1 VVKSVLAYKSGI
13 WREECARDF
22 TAWNSSLVDPNNL
35 RLALLSA
42 AVLGFRHGLD
52 YDHIAAITDISSV
65 QLKVRDAMRYG
76 LLYVAGHATTIALL
90 GAAAVVFRIA
100 LPAASDRWA
109 ERLVGLTLLVLGLYV
124 LGTFFR
130 PSVSGSST
138 HDSSSHGSAGDGASS
153 RGRSAHSHAHPRTRI
168 TLLANGALWIY
179 WRLSRIFGGTRVEAP
194 QVFKD
199 GYGSRST
206 FLVGVIHGLG
216 AETPTQ
222 ILLFLMA
229 ANLGGTAAGLLG
241 LLMFIVGLL
250 TMNTLMCALAAGLFS
265 ADKVLAWLSPAGAQ
279 NPFSRALGSVLGAIS
294 AHAMGG
300 LTLLTSVYSIVV
312 GAIFLLGSASKLPSL
327 TG

>member
-1 VVKSVLAYKSGI
+1 MVDSG
-13 WREECARDF
+13 
-22 TAWNSSLVDPNNL
+22 NL

-65 QLKVRDAMRYG
+65 QANARDAMRYG
-76 LLYVAGHATTIALL
+76 LLYVGGHATTVAVL
-90 GAAAVVFRIA
+90 GALAVAFRIS

-109 ERLVGLTLLVLGLYV
+109 ERLVGITLLTLGIYV

-130 PSVSGSST
+130 PST
-138 HDSSSHGSAGDGASS
+138 
-153 RGRSAHSHAHPRTRI
+153 HSHARPRTRI
-168 TLLANGALWIY
+168 TLLINGMLWIY
-179 WRLSRIFGGTRVEAP
+179 WRLSRVFGGTRVEAP

-199 GYGSRST
+199 GYGTSST

-222 ILLFLMA
+222 LLLFLLA

-241 LLMFIVGLL
+241 LLMFIAGLL
-250 TMNTLMCALAAGLFS
+250 VMNTLMCGVAAGLFS
-265 ADKVLAWLSPAGAQ
+265 ADKLLPWLARTGERQ
-279 NPFSRALGSVLGAIS
+279 NLFSRAVSSVFTVIS
-294 AHAMGG
+294 ANAMRG
-300 LTLLTSVYSIVV
+300 LTLLTSAYSIVV
-312 GAIFLLGSASKLPSL
+312 GVIFLLGAADKLPSL

>member
-1 VVKSVLAYKSGI
+1 MVDSG
-13 WREECARDF
+13 
-22 TAWNSSLVDPNNL
+22 NL

-65 QLKVRDAMRYG
+65 QAKARDAMRYG
-76 LLYVAGHATTIALL
+76 LLYVGGHATTVAVL
-90 GAAAVVFRIA
+90 GALAVAFRVS

-109 ERLVGLTLLVLGLYV
+109 ERLVGITLLTLGIYV

-130 PSVSGSST
+130 PST
-138 HDSSSHGSAGDGASS
+138 
-153 RGRSAHSHAHPRTRI
+153 HSHARPRTRI
-168 TLLANGALWIY
+168 TLLINGMLWIY

-199 GYGSRST
+199 GYGTSST

-222 ILLFLMA
+222 LLLFLLA

-241 LLMFIVGLL
+241 LLMFIAGLL
-250 TMNTLMCALAAGLFS
+250 VMNTLMCGVAAGLFS
-265 ADKVLAWLSPAGAQ
+265 ADKLLPWLVRAGERQ
-279 NPFSRALGSVLGAIS
+279 NLFSRALTSGFTVIS
-294 AHAMGG
+294 ANAMRG
-300 LTLLTSVYSIVV
+300 LTLLTSAYSIVV
-312 GAIFLLGSASKLPSL
+312 GTIFLLGAADKLPSL

>member
-1 VVKSVLAYKSGI
+1 MIDSG
-13 WREECARDF
+13 
-22 TAWNSSLVDPNNL
+22 NL
-35 RLALLSA
+35 RLALISA

-65 QLKVRDAMRYG
+65 QAKARDAMRYG
-76 LLYVAGHATTIALL
+76 LLYVAGHATTIAVL
-90 GAAAVVFRIA
+90 GTAAVAFRIS

-109 ERLVGLTLLVLGLYV
+109 ERLVGITLVVLGLYV

-130 PSVSGSST
+130 PS
-138 HDSSSHGSAGDGASS
+138 SHGQAHGQS
-153 RGRSAHSHAHPRTRI
+153 HSHGPRTRI
-168 TLLANGALWIY
+168 TLLVNGLLWIY
-179 WRLSRIFGGTRVEAP
+179 WRLSRVFGGTRVEAP

-199 GYGSRST
+199 GYGTSST

-241 LLMFIVGLL
+241 LLMFIVGLVA
-250 TMNTLMCALAAGLFS
+250 MNTLMCASAAGLFS
-265 ADKVLAWLSPAGAQ
+265 SALASPNAM
-279 NPFSRALGSVLGAIS
+279 RAVTLVTS
-294 AHAMGG
+294 A
-300 LTLLTSVYSIVV
+300 YSIVV
-312 GAIFLLGSASKLPSL
+312 GSIFLLGAADKLPSL

>member
-1 VVKSVLAYKSGI
+1 VDSSV
-13 WREECARDF
+13 
-22 TAWNSSLVDPNNL
+22 VDPVNL

-52 YDHIAAITDISSV
+52 YDHIAAISDISSV
-65 QLKVRDAMRYG
+65 QLKARDAMRYG
-76 LLYVAGHATTIALL
+76 LLYVAGHATTVALL
-90 GAAAVVFRIA
+90 GSAAVVFRIA

-109 ERLVGLTLLVLGLYV
+109 ERLVGLTLLVLGFYV

-130 PSVSGSST
+130 PSSLGSST
-138 HDSSSHGSAGDGASS
+138 HG
-153 RGRSAHSHAHPRTRI
+153 HAHPRTRI
-168 TLLANGALWIY
+168 TLLANAALWIY

-194 QVFKD
+194 KVFKD
-199 GYGSRST
+199 GYGTRST

-250 TMNTLMCALAAGLFS
+250 VMNTLMCGVAAGLFS
-265 ADKVLAWLSPAGAQ
+265 ADKVLAWLSPAGSQ
-279 NPFSRALGSVLGAIS
+279 NPFSRALGSVVS
-294 AHAMGG
+294 AVRPHALGG
-300 LTLLTSVYSIVV
+300 LTLLTSAYSIVV
-312 GAIFLLGSASKLPSL
+312 GAIFLVGSAGKLPSL

>member
-1 VVKSVLAYKSGI
+1 
-13 WREECARDF
+13 
-22 TAWNSSLVDPNNL
+22 LVDPVNL

-65 QLKVRDAMRYG
+65 QLKARDAMRYG

-90 GAAAVVFRIA
+90 GSAAVVFRIA

-130 PSVSGSST
+130 PWFFGSSMQGSST
-138 HDSSSHGSAGDGASS
+138 QASS
-153 RGRSAHSHAHPRTRI
+153 AHGHAHPRTRI
-168 TLLANGALWIY
+168 TLLANGVLWIY

-199 GYGSRST
+199 GYGTKSA

-250 TMNTLMCALAAGLFS
+250 AMNTLMCAVAAGLFS
-265 ADKVLAWLSPAGAQ
+265 ADKVLAWLSPAGPQ
-279 NPFSRALGSVLGAIS
+279 NPVSRGLSSALSAVS
-294 AHAMGG
+294 AHALGG
-300 LTLLTSVYSIVV
+300 LTLLTSAYSIVV